1 MKPLFLNKL
10 SFKLFFSTLILLVG
24 FLSIYTYFTIYNLQR
39 DITGLYMQT
48 AYNLSDLIKYSTR
61 YSMLHNKREDIYE
74 TIKAIGNEKGVK
86 RIRIYNKTGVI
97 TFSTDSSE
105 VMKTVDMDA
114 EACNVCHDK
123 TSRQLV
129 ASPKDSIR
137 IFESEGKE
145 KILGL
150 INPIK
155 NDKDCYTAECHAHN
169 SKSKLLGVLDVM
181 VSMKEAENTLSDNK
195 KYTIYASVIITFIMS
210 GFAGLFILYLVNRP
224 LKKLQQGINELG
236 KGNWNYRILVRSRSE
251 LGEIAR
257 EFNEMSRQLAQ
268 AYNEIKDWSDNL
280 NVKVEEKTKELKSI
294 YEQVVQ
300 MERLASLGKL
310 SATVAHELNN
320 PLEGIL
326 TYSKLIHKKLK
337 GKEEDPSIEK
347 INNYLQLI
355 IDESSRCGNIVKDLL
370 LFSHRSENEFSK
382 NDLVDIIEK
391 CTVLINHHLEMHN
404 IKLIKSYDL
413 NSLIVT
419 CNPQKIQQVIISLLI
434 NSIEAMSNRGG
445 SITIFLSHDGANAII
460 RIKDEGYGIDEKD
473 IPFIFEPF
481 FTTKETSKGTGLGLS
496 IVYGIMS
503 AHKGNIEVEST
514 SSMGTTFKL
523 TLPINI

>member
-97 TFSTDSSE
+97 TFSTDSTE

-137 IFESEGKE
+137 IFESDGKE

-169 SKSKLLGVLDVM
+169 SKSKLLGLLDVM
-181 VSMKEAENTLSDNK
+181 VSK
-195 KYTIYASVIITFIMS
+195 
-210 GFAGLFILYLVNRP
+210 
-224 LKKLQQGINELG
+224 
-236 KGNWNYRILVRSRSE
+236 
-251 LGEIAR
+251 
-257 EFNEMSRQLAQ
+257 
-268 AYNEIKDWSDNL
+268 
-280 NVKVEEKTKELKSI
+280 
-294 YEQVVQ
+294 
-300 MERLASLGKL
+300 
-310 SATVAHELNN
+310 
-320 PLEGIL
+320 
-326 TYSKLIHKKLK
+326 
-337 GKEEDPSIEK
+337 
-347 INNYLQLI
+347 
-355 IDESSRCGNIVKDLL
+355 
-370 LFSHRSENEFSK
+370 
-382 NDLVDIIEK
+382 
-391 CTVLINHHLEMHN
+391 
-404 IKLIKSYDL
+404 
-413 NSLIVT
+413 
-419 CNPQKIQQVIISLLI
+419 
-434 NSIEAMSNRGG
+434 
-445 SITIFLSHDGANAII
+445 
-460 RIKDEGYGIDEKD
+460 
-473 IPFIFEPF
+473 
-481 FTTKETSKGTGLGLS
+481 
-496 IVYGIMS
+496 
-503 AHKGNIEVEST
+503 
-514 SSMGTTFKL
+514 
-523 TLPINI
+523 